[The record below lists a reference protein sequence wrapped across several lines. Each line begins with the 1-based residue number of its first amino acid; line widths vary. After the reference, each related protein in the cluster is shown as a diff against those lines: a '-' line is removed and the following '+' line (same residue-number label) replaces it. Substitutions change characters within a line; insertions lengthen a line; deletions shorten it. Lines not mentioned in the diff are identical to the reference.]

1 MSKFFNK
8 NYGKILKKLPSTS
21 SLQSS
26 KTLVTLV
33 TLGLLFYW
41 SVILVGTF
49 FNFN

>member
-26 KTLVTLV
+26 KTLVTL
-33 TLGLLFYW
+33 GLLFYW

>member
-1 MSKFFNK
+1 MSKFFNN

-26 KTLVTLV
+26 KSLV
-33 TLGLLFYW
+33 TLGLLIYW
-41 SVILVGTF
+41 GVILVGTF

>member
-26 KTLVTLV
+26 KSLV

-41 SVILVGTF
+41 GVILVGTF

>member
-8 NYGKILKKLPSTS
+8 NYGEILKKLPSTS
-21 SLQSS
+21 LLQGS
-26 KTLVTLV
+26 KFLV

-41 SVILVGTF
+41 GVILVGTF

>member
-26 KTLVTLV
+26 KFLV